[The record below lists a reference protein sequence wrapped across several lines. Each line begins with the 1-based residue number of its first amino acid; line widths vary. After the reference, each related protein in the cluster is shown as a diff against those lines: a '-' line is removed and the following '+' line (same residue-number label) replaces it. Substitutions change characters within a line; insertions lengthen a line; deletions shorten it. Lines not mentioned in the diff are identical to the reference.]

1 MRPITKLLAAHPKL
15 GALALLSTAA
25 GCSGTHALSMP
36 DAAAAPDGG
45 LIERPDAVAA
55 PDAFVTAPAPLEACL
70 LAGGE
75 LVEVAR
81 VFNNDREDHG
91 ALVTFG
97 VSDTGLLAAA
107 GADGTLKFWSLE
119 AEHLGTVS
127 GSVLTYGSEI
137 SAPIT
142 DMVLSDERV
151 IAGDGRG
158 LVAEIL
164 VDGSFLPRGGTTP
177 DVPIA
182 AVGYWPMGDRIAHAQ
197 HAEGLAPLTV
207 RDAETVQEL
216 SSGLLTIRDLAYT
229 PDGTLWVAGARLDG
243 ERLVPAVERRDPT
256 DPSRVLAT
264 LDVASPEGGEVIE
277 LATSASGEVVAMLT
291 AERVEVRRGEQLRTI
306 PFTGWAEIVGVSVA
320 LGRGGEVAFTVESS
334 GMLVAHAANEER
346 TLASVDVGAYPV
358 AVRTDATGSLVVV
371 GRSDA
376 YLIAYACAPS
386 DR

>member
-1 MRPITKLLAAHPKL
+1 MRATKL
-15 GALALLSTAA
+15 GVLALVSTAA
-25 GCSGTHALSMP
+25 GCSGTHAVSMP
-36 DAAAAPDGG
+36 DAQAGAPDVGT
-45 LIERPDAVAA
+45 IQPDAHVSA
-55 PDAFVTAPAPLEACL
+55 DAFVAPTVSLESCL
-70 LAGGE
+70 LEGGE
-75 LVEVAR
+75 LVELAR

-97 VSDTGLLAAA
+97 LSETGHLAAA

-142 DMVLSDERV
+142 DMVLSGERV

-182 AVGYWPMGDRIAHAQ
+182 AVGYWPAGDRIAHAQ
-197 HAEGLAPLTV
+197 HAEGLPPLTV
-207 RDAETVQEL
+207 RDADGVQEL
-216 SSGLLTIRDLAYT
+216 GSGLLTIRDLAYT

-264 LDVASPEGGEVIE
+264 IDVASPEGGEVVE
-277 LATSASGEVVAMLT
+277 LATSQSGEIVAMLT
-291 AERVEVRRGEQLRTI
+291 TERVEVRRGERLARSI

-320 LGRGGEVAFTVESS
+320 LGRAGEVAFTVESS
-334 GMLVAHAANEER
+334 GELVAHATSEER
-346 TLASVDVGAYPV
+346 ALASIDVGGRPV

-376 YLIAYACAPS
+376 YLIAYGCAAS